1 MLSAVCVS
9 RWHGTQVVLDDVSVS
24 VGPRSRLGVV
34 GPNGIGKSTL
44 LRILGGLE
52 EPDGGRVERSPA
64 SVTVGYLPQEPD
76 AGEGETLRAYL
87 SRRTRVAEAS
97 AALDRLG
104 DRLAGGEVDE
114 VVIGA
119 HADALESF
127 MALGGGDLD
136 SRAGVVLAD
145 VGLPADRL
153 DVPVGALSGGQ
164 AARAALAAI
173 LLARFDVFLL
183 DEPTNDLDFAGLD
196 RLERFCSSLPGAVV
210 VVSHDRAFL
219 DRTVT
224 RVLEID
230 ESSHRGVEYA
240 GGWTEWSRARAL
252 AREQQEADY
261 EQYATLRGDLAGRLR
276 TQRSWAVTGVAKGKR
291 NPKDH
296 DKAQQGFFTNRT
308 EKQAA
313 KVRIT
318 EQRLAR
324 LETEAVDKPF
334 DPWELRLSFAGGTRG
349 SEVVARLED
358 AVVDRGRSGGVAEE
372 PRPFRLGPVDLE
384 LRWPDRVGVVGPN
397 GGGKSTLLGALL
409 GELPL
414 SSGRRLLGPGIVVG
428 SMDQRR
434 HRYGGAE
441 PVLSTFAA
449 ATSLEGAQA
458 RTLLAKF
465 SLGADHVLRAGRD
478 LSPGER
484 SRAILATLMAQGVN
498 CLVLDEPTNHLDVP
512 AIEQLEDALDAY
524 DGSLVLVSHDRRL
537 LESVRLTRTVR
548 VEAGRVTESST

>member
-1 MLSAVCVS
+1 MLSAVDVS
-9 RWHGTQVVLDDVSVS
+9 RWHGTQVVLDQVSVS

-44 LRILGGLE
+44 LRILAGLE

-76 AGEGETLRAYL
+76 ARPGETLRAYL
-87 SRRTRVAEAS
+87 SRRTGVAEAS
-97 AALDRLG
+97 TTLDRLG
-104 DRLAGGEVDE
+104 DRLAGGGVDDA
-114 VVIGA
+114 VIQA
-119 HADALESF
+119 HADALEQF
-127 MALGGGDLD
+127 IALGGVDLD
-136 SRAGVVLAD
+136 ARAGVVLAD

-153 DVPVGALSGGQ
+153 AVPVGVVSGGQ
-164 AARAALAAI
+164 AARAVLAAI

-210 VVSHDRAFL
+210 MVSHDRAFL
-219 DRTVT
+219 DRTAT

-230 ESSHRGVEYA
+230 ESSHRGTEYA

-252 AREQQEADY
+252 ARRQQEAAY
-261 EQYATLRGDLAGRLR
+261 EQFATQRGDLAGRLR
-276 TQRSWAVTGVAKGKR
+276 TQRSWAVTGVARAKR

-296 DKAQQGFFTNRT
+296 DKSQQGFFTNRT

-313 KVRIT
+313 KVRTT

-334 DPWELRLSFAGGTRG
+334 DPWELRLSFAGGARG
-349 SEVVARLED
+349 SEVVARLSD
-358 AVVDRGRSGGVAEE
+358 AVVDRGPSGPRSGDH
-372 PRPFRLGPVDLE
+372 RPFRLGPVDLE
-384 LRWPDRVGVVGPN
+384 LRWPDRVGVAGPN

-434 HRYGGAE
+434 HRYGGDE

-512 AIEQLEDALDAY
+512 AIEQLEQALDAY
-524 DGSLVLVSHDRRL
+524 DGALVLVSHDRRL

-548 VEAGRVTESST
+548 VEAGHVTE